1 MAIISCPVC
10 QHRVSNK
17 AAECPKCKTDLT
29 AATPEKLAA
38 QHRDRM
44 LKQSQSMMNQSMLA
58 LLLFLGGFGILYWW
72 QPETGSYNEYVSTA
86 AIALGFIWYVVCRA
100 RIIWLKRKK

>member
-10 QHRVSNK
+10 DQRISNK
-17 AAECPKCKTDLT
+17 ATECPKCKTDLT

-38 QHRDRM
+38 KHRDKM
-44 LKQSQSMMNQSMLA
+44 LRQSQSLMNQSMLA
-58 LLLFLGGFGILYWW
+58 LLLFLAGFGILYWW
-72 QPETGSYNEYVSTA
+72 QPENGSYNEYVSTA
-86 AIALGFIWYVVCRA
+86 AIALGFCWYVVCRA